1 MPSLYRVN
9 GFVFLSKHTKFI
21 TSYGPL
27 SLTIISLRRLDYR
40 TLLEAFV
47 YYLSNLASE
56 LDLLTCLLSTAF
68 FNLSP
73 LNIKN

>member
-21 TSYGPL
+21 TSYEPL
-27 SLTIISLRRLDYR
+27 SLTIISIRRLDYR

-47 YYLSNLASE
+47 YYLGNQASE